1 MNLNWLQY
9 QLNCTEKTTNTTTTT
24 KPQTSNET
32 GKFRIWIIQIFLIIL
47 FDSVHLQFSV
57 I

>member
-9 QLNCTEKTTNTTTTT
+9 QLNCTEKTKNTTTTT

-32 GKFRIWIIQIFLIIL
+32 GKFGSSKF
-47 FDSVHLQFSV
+47 FS
-57 I
+57 